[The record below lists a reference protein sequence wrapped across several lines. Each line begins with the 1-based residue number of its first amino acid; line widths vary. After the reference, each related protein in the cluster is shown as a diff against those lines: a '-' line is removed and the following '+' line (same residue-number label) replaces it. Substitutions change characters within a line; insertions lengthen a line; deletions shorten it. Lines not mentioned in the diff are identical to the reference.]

1 MKKQNNTI
9 ERGNIK
15 NLAFCNDENEQV
27 GLFLLNTK
35 EGQTIWN
42 LSEQHCELEYLVR
55 KYHKNIGIPNWE
67 FADNYDEGIEWV
79 CFRDLFNNLIK
90 NQ

>member
-9 ERGNIK
+9 E
-15 NLAFCNDENEQV
+15 NLSFCNDENEQV

-35 EGQTIWN
+35 EGQMIWDLCN
-42 LSEQHCELEYLVR
+42 NYSDLEYLVR
-55 KYHKNIGIPNWE
+55 KYHKNIGIPKWE

-79 CFRDLFNNLIK
+79 CFRDLFNNLTKIK
-90 NQ
+90 